1 VVIAM
6 AMNRIQFQPGLSL
19 PQFMEFYGTEKKC
32 EAALEK
38 TRWPN
43 GGD

>member
-1 VVIAM
+1 M

-32 EAALEK
+32 GEAALEK